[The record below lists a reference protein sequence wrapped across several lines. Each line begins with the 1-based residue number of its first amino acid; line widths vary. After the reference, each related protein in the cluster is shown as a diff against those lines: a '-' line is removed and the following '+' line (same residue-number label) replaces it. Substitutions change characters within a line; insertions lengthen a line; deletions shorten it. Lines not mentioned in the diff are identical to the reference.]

1 MYATL
6 VSIKNIVQWKQHT
19 FIPFSFFTPSFSA
32 SEQNF
37 VPWDIFPALETH
49 LALTLFL
56 TFLHKKALL
65 QCTSSYLTGDRQVKS
80 YCHVTMMQ
88 KEWLCILSCD
98 VDCQFSTTIYY
109 PWLRQS
115 AKSTQMTGEFHCV
128 LVSVHAN
135 NFTIRKFQNN
145 VIYMFQGA
153 SLRGIRTLPCTTD
166 SRLQWLG
173 LSFLHVGCLFNICIT
188 VTYCSILI
196 DFLTFMSHK
205 KWLHLGDRLTF
216 WGAKEPN

>member
-88 KEWLCILSCD
+88 KR
-98 VDCQFSTTIYY
+98 V
-109 PWLRQS
+109 
-115 AKSTQMTGEFHCV
+115 
-128 LVSVHAN
+128 
-135 NFTIRKFQNN
+135 
-145 VIYMFQGA
+145 
-153 SLRGIRTLPCTTD
+153 TLHPFMRC
-166 SRLQWLG
+166 G
-173 LSFLHVGCLFNICIT
+173 LSIFHNHLLSLIEAVCEVHSNDWRISLCPCFCACKQFHHQKIPEQCYWYFFRVQVWEEHELF
-188 VTYCSILI
+188 
-196 DFLTFMSHK
+196 HA
-205 KWLHLGDRLTF
+205 RLT
-216 WGAKEPN
+216 ADCSD